1 MRFNNLNSA
10 IADYH
15 KARNQAVIKE
25 IVSRITGENI
35 RLLSYDDIRQKLK
48 ATGSSERGL
57 HDIPLDKIVGSVNRY
72 DDFTRDFLPRTS
84 ISPERWARVEIAVSQ
99 PSGLDPIEVYK
110 IGDAYFVKDGN
121 HRVSVARQLGA
132 SYIQAYVT
140 EIQTRVPLTADL
152 TPEDLILKAEYAQF
166 LVHTGIDGL
175 RPEADLTLSA
185 PGQYSLLEEH
195 ISVHRYYMGIEEQR
209 EIPYPE
215 AVIHWY
221 DTFYQ
226 PIREVIWSKGI
237 LKEFPGR
244 TEADLYLWITE
255 HRVAL
260 EEKFGREIKPDQAA
274 NDLATQFSP
283 RPDRIFNRL
292 GGKLLN
298 TLLPETLESGPPTGE
313 WRRQKSSGSDED
325 KLFSE
330 ILIAIS
336 GRDQAWTTLGQA
348 IEIARREEGRLQG
361 LHVSQP
367 DSLENTGLSLQSEFN
382 RRCEIAGVQGGFLM
396 TKGDITRQISDHSRW
411 SDLIVLH
418 LAYPPPLKPFE
429 ALSSGLHKLI
439 QRCSRPILAVPSAA
453 EGAINTNR
461 ILLAYDGS
469 PKAEEALYIAT
480 YMSGKWGLSLDVLTV
495 FENDHIPPETLLRAQ
510 VYLDEH
516 GIQANYIHNRGPA
529 GDLIIST
536 FNEQNYDLLL
546 IGGYGSNPV
555 IDVVLGNVVH
565 QALRK
570 TRRPILICR

>member
-1 MRFNNLNSA
+1 MRYNSFSSA

-25 IVSRITGENI
+25 IISRFTGENI
-35 RLLSYDDIRQKLK
+35 RLLSYDDVRQKLK
-48 ATGSSERGL
+48 ATGSAESGL
-57 HDIPLDKIVGSVNRY
+57 QDIPLDKIVGSVNRY
-72 DDFTRDFLPRTS
+72 DDFTRDFLPKTS
-84 ISPERWARVEIAVSQ
+84 ISPERWARVEIAVSR

-110 IGDAYFVKDGN
+110 IGEAYFVKDGN

-132 SYIQAYVT
+132 SFIQAYVT

-152 TPEDLILKAEYAQF
+152 TPDQLILKAEYAQF
-166 LVHTGIDGL
+166 LVRTGIDEL

-185 PGQYSLLEEH
+185 PGQYPLLEEH

-226 PIREVIWSKGI
+226 HIRQIIWSKGI

-260 EEKFGREIKPDQAA
+260 EEEFGREIKPDQAA
-274 NDLATQFSP
+274 KDFATQFSP

-298 TLLPETLESGPPTGE
+298 TLLPKTLETGPPTGE
-313 WRRQKSSGSDED
+313 WRRHKSSGTDEGT
-325 KLFSE
+325 LFGD

-336 GRDQAWTTLGQA
+336 GRDQDWTTLGQA
-348 IEIARREEGRLQG
+348 IEIARREGGRLQG
-361 LHVSQP
+361 LHVSKSG
-367 DSLENTGLSLQSEFN
+367 SLENTGLSLQTEFN
-382 RRCEIAGVQGGFLM
+382 QRCETAGVQGRFLV
-396 TKGDITRQISDHSRW
+396 TEGDITHQISEHSRW

-418 LAYPPPLKPFE
+418 LAYPPPLKPMQ

-439 QRCSRPILAVPSAA
+439 QRCSRPILAVPSV
-453 EGAINTNR
+453 EMGATNNNR

-480 YMSGKWGLSLDVLTV
+480 YMAGKWGLSLGVLTV

-516 GIQANYIHNRGPA
+516 GIQANYIHHRGPA

-536 FNEQNYDLLL
+536 YNEQNYDLLL

-555 IDVVLGNVVH
+555 IDVVLGNAVH
-565 QALRK
+565 QVLRQ
-570 TRRPILICR
+570 TRKPILICR